1 MAIEIKIGVFAAASA
16 FVMLS
21 FAMPYLPVPA
31 VGHGPGNIIEF
42 NTVFNAESTG
52 EAKKIITDF
61 TRKADPDKRLLIKL
75 MSPGGEVFSGKDMQA
90 VVKGSNNIDT
100 YVSSIAASMGADTF
114 MLGSRR
120 YVDEDALVL
129 FHGAHGGNFM
139 MSQPVLTKLIE
150 IVEQVQKNTGG
161 EVNISQ
167 PSKPKTSTKDKTTDK
182 IKTSA
187 YDKALT
193 TVIKKDIA
201 LTDVQPLAQRVMQMV
216 EQQGFAVVLHDLRS
230 IRDMLKGVNETMV
243 GRISAKLTPT
253 KPEYTPDKVR
263 KDLFNN
269 FEQDMVFTGKQ
280 LVDMGI
286 ATAAGAPPEKDY
298 S

>member
-1 MAIEIKIGVFAAASA
+1 MAIEIKVGVFAAASA

-42 NTVFNAESTG
+42 NTAFNAESTG
-52 EAKKIITDF
+52 EAKKIIKDF
-61 TRKADPDKRLLIKL
+61 TRKADPDKRLLLKL

-90 VVKGSNNIDT
+90 EVKGSKNIDT

-114 MLGSRR
+114 MLGERR

-129 FHGAHGGNFM
+129 FHGAHGGSFA

-150 IVEQVQKNTGG
+150 VVEMVQIQSQKQVR
-161 EVNISQ
+161 E
-167 PSKPKTSTKDKTTDK
+167 PSTIALSKTKESTALKMPSTT
-182 IKTSA
+182 I
-187 YDKALT
+187 YDKHLN
-193 TVIKKDIA
+193 TVIKGNVEISDIEPIA
-201 LTDVQPLAQRVMQMV
+201 RKVMEMVQQN
-216 EQQGFAVVLHDLRS
+216 GFTVVLHDLRS
-230 IRDMLKGVNETMV
+230 IRDMLAGVNETMV
-243 GRISAKLTPT
+243 SRISAKLVKTDPT
-253 KPEYTPDKVR
+253 YTPDKVR
-263 KDLFNN
+263 KDLFSN
-269 FEQDMVFTGKQ
+269 FERDMVFTGRQ